1 MAVRPRDGPI
11 GAILREPAERGA
23 RRIALT
29 HLAKAR
35 EARDRLDDPGNASS
49 LHDFRVS
56 LRHLRSWLRAFRP
69 VLRDTVSAKVERRLE
84 RIATATGASRDLEV
98 HIDWVV
104 RARRTLTDR
113 GRGGAAWLLRRLRA
127 SKREADAELRAAID
141 RDFERATLRAEEG
154 LQRYEAR
161 VADDGPRFG
170 DVAADLIVRHAVE
183 LEQAMSRVSTQGD
196 RAEAHAARIAA
207 KRLRYLAEGVAD
219 AAPEAQAL
227 VDELKRLQD
236 TLGELH
242 DAQLFG
248 SELSTRIAELLAD
261 RTAAGKPS
269 TGPNANG
276 RPDPVNG
283 LRVLLRR
290 LRRAE
295 ATSFAS
301 FQATW
306 GGGVAV
312 AAFTER
318 VGVIE
323 RCLRE
328 GATRVDAVDTLP
340 ARRRGRPRQ

>member
-1 MAVRPRDGPI
+1 MLVSPRDAPI
-11 GAILREPAERGA
+11 DAILREPAERGA
-23 RRIALT
+23 RRIALEY
-29 HLAKAR
+29 LVRAR
-35 EARDRLDDPGNASS
+35 EARDRLDDPGDAES
-49 LHDFRVS
+49 LHDFRVA

-69 VLRDTVSAKVERRLE
+69 LLRDTVGGKIERRL
-84 RIATATGASRDLEV
+84 RRVADATGASRDLEV

-104 RARRTLTDR
+104 RARRTLTER

-141 RDFERATLRAEEG
+141 RDFERAMCRAEEG

-170 DVAADLIVRHAVE
+170 DAAADLIVRHAAE
-183 LEQAMSRVSTQGD
+183 LERAISRVATQGD

-207 KRLRYLAEGVAD
+207 KRLRYLSEGVAD
-219 AAPEAQAL
+219 AAPQAQAL
-227 VDELKRLQD
+227 VEELKRLQD

-242 DAQLFG
+242 DAQIFG
-248 SELSTRIAELLAD
+248 SELATRIAELLAE
-261 RTAAGKPS
+261 RAAPGKQRRGPS
-269 TGPNANG
+269 ADGA
-276 RPDPVNG
+276 PDPVNG

-301 FQATW
+301 FRATW
-306 GGGVAV
+306 GGDVAV
-312 AAFTER
+312 ATFAER

-323 RCLRE
+323 RRLRE
-328 GATRVDAVDTLP
+328 GAIRVDTP
-340 ARRRGRPRQ
+340 PTRRRGRARQ